1 MATEDIHDDGNQWS
15 MVVLY
20 DPKSGAIVH
29 SHQVVTHPGGVHPD
43 AQALEKQALEHAGH
57 AHKAPLQGMAVLH
70 VNPRELDLEASY
82 AVDVKAKRLK
92 SIAKADRAGKHSP

>member
-70 VNPRELDLEASY
+70 GYPPEPDLDASY
-82 AVDVKAKRLK
+82 AVDGKANRP
-92 SIAKADRAGKHSP
+92 HSNAATDTARQTS